1 MDELVT
7 NSPPSHKVELI
18 KKLNSMKGN
27 YPMSQEA
34 LLWMQGFVCSHNER
48 LFHVYDHFP
57 SFDNGWDSAI
67 EEMIQFVKNMPDF

>member
-1 MDELVT
+1 MDEPTKNIPTVPT
-7 NSPPSHKVELI
+7 TELI
-18 KKLNSMKGN
+18 LILRGMKGK

-57 SFDNGWDSAI
+57 SFDNGWDSALQATI
-67 EEMIQFVKNMPDF
+67 DILEKTQP